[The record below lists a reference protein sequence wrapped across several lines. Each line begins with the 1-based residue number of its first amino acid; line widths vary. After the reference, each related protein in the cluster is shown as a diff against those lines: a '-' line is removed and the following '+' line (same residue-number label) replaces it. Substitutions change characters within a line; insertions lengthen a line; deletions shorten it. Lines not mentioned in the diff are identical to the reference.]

1 MFNATTKEPQ
11 MQIKYFTN
19 GGYVAHKV
27 MIAGI
32 KHSAWF
38 DEFGNIVD
46 AERIDVLGRS
56 TAVKKGSFAWHEL
69 QSMAGKRE
77 NFEDWNKPHCVRPE

>member
-1 MFNATTKEPQ
+1 
-11 MQIKYFTN
+11 MQLKYFSD

-38 DEFGNIVD
+38 DNCGALKD
-46 AERIDVLGRS
+46 AVRVDVLGRS
-56 TAVKKGSFAWHEL
+56 VTVKPNSFAWTEL
-69 QSMAGKRE
+69 QRMAGKRE
-77 NFEDWNKPHCVRPE
+77 NFEDWNQPSCKQNSL